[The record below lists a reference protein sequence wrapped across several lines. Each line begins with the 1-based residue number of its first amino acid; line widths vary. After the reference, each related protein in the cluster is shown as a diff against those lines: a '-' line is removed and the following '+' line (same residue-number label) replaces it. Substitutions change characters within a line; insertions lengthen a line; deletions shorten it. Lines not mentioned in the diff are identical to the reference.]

1 MLLPLCD
8 QASLDPLI
16 KNSWIRPYVPSR
28 DPFCQRH
35 LIRGRIAILL
45 KILNSNFYISLT
57 HNVTGVTGILVVV
70 VVVVLSLSAVTSH
83 ESIKENHKFLF
94 PSYFIY
100 VIKQQ

>member
-1 MLLPLCD
+1 MEG
-8 QASLDPLI
+8 S
-16 KNSWIRPYVPSR
+16 
-28 DPFCQRH
+28 
-35 LIRGRIAILL
+35 RGRIAILL

-70 VVVVLSLSAVTSH
+70 VVVLSLSAVTNH

-100 VIKQQ
+100 VIKQH

>member
-1 MLLPLCD
+1 MEG
-8 QASLDPLI
+8 S
-16 KNSWIRPYVPSR
+16 
-28 DPFCQRH
+28 
-35 LIRGRIAILL
+35 RGRIAILL

-57 HNVTGVTGILVVV
+57 HNVTVVTGILVV

>member
-1 MLLPLCD
+1 M
-8 QASLDPLI
+8 DPLI
-16 KNSWIRPYVPSR
+16 KNSWIRPCVPSR

-35 LIRGRIAILL
+35 LIRGRIAW
-45 KILNSNFYISLT
+45 KDRDSFKNFNSNFYISLT

-70 VVVVLSLSAVTSH
+70 VVVVLTLSAVTSH

>member
-1 MLLPLCD
+1 MEG
-8 QASLDPLI
+8 S
-16 KNSWIRPYVPSR
+16 
-28 DPFCQRH
+28 
-35 LIRGRIAILL
+35 RGRIAILL

-70 VVVVLSLSAVTSH
+70 VVVVVLTLSAVTSH